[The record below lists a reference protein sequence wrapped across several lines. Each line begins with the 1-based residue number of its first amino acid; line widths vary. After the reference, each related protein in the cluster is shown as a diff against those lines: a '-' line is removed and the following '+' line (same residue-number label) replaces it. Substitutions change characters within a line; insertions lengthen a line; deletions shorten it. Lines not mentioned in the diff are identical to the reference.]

1 MLGLYDP
8 VGPVGAVRSG
18 ERYNMEFYGE
28 IQCENHD
35 ADPGILERGTPVVGE
50 DYTPCDKP
58 LLVHYWYTHHYG
70 APSSFEMERPIMSWI
85 LWGLPSHAFRHTQHV
100 SITRR
105 KQYIQDSRS
114 LRRNRGHEQEVQR
127 VVSPRAPLPFSQ
139 FVPRTVQR
147 KSLGKEV

>member
-70 APSSFEMERPIMSWI
+70 VPSSFEYGTSHYELDSVGPAKSCIQAHPACVYHKTETVYPGFEEPKQEQRP
-85 LWGLPSHAFRHTQHV
+85 
-100 SITRR
+100 
-105 KQYIQDSRS
+105 
-114 LRRNRGHEQEVQR
+114 
-127 VVSPRAPLPFSQ
+127 
-139 FVPRTVQR
+139 
-147 KSLGKEV
+147 